1 VRAVRAVRV
10 MRSVRSVW
18 AVRALRAVRAV
29 RAARA
34 VRAVR
39 VVRKESAGRAF
50 PKLEASLGGNH
61 LRNVQKNVTFPHDA
75 FNIVRPQ
82 LASWK
87 CPRDTHRRTMHDN
100 RFYKTG
106 FGELIF
112 RRQFLKTRPIFE
124 NRFSKTKGAVPP
136 SVLPSVLAQFLQK
149 PQGNPQ
155 FCVVFPSF
163 LVVLGLPRN
172 WEKPVL

>member
-1 VRAVRAVRV
+1 
-10 MRSVRSVW
+10 
-18 AVRALRAVRAV
+18 
-29 RAARA
+29 
-34 VRAVR
+34 
-39 VVRKESAGRAF
+39 
-50 PKLEASLGGNH
+50 
-61 LRNVQKNVTFPHDA
+61 VTFPRDA
-75 FNIVRPQ
+75 YNTVRPQ
-82 LASWK
+82 LEGLK
-87 CPRDTHRRTMHDN
+87 GLRDTHRRTMHDN

-106 FGELIF
+106 FG
-112 RRQFLKTRPIFE
+112 RQFLKTGFQ
-124 NRFSKTKGAVPP
+124 NWFSKTKGAIPP